1 MDPFTIATTVTKLT
15 STCLT
20 TGMAIYD
27 LSCKY
32 KDAPRTLIIISSE
45 ISVISASL
53 SQLQALI
60 LSQKNP
66 EKLLRSRPEIAATLD
81 TSLTGCMVL
90 FSCLDEEVREVS
102 RHVRGLGNLSWV
114 GRVKTVW
121 KQAKFQ
127 ELLDAIR
134 GQQVA
139 INTLM
144 QLLQMDSLAEIT
156 QLLRQKGPELRRTIE
171 RTESLRY
178 SHPSVKVA
186 ESIYSPEDRG
196 SVYSSADSIMAS
208 SELEFDFD
216 DIIVNSAAYRR
227 ALAAARHQ
235 HGTFQSPQPTE
246 VDGDLIDFSDS
257 NTIRR
262 LPLGDANTDMQ
273 AISEDLLGI
282 RFSIAMDDP
291 ILTPERYA
299 ELPLDEAR
307 SDAPQPRV
315 VEAPGIQK
323 PNTEVGLGSLSSSA
337 TPIPGASTLTDELD
351 FTRSSEVLEVQSPLS
366 GTRSPTASPSSAL
379 STREQSGDSPYS
391 PASSVGSAKDRPQQ
405 RVCHKCNK
413 VMTGQFVRALGNTY
427 HLECFNCNSCDK
439 IVATKFLPVPDKPPN
454 QVPFCERC
462 YFRRLDLL
470 CASCGEALRGSYIT
484 ALDRKYHVEHF
495 TCTACPHVFGALESY
510 YEHDGGIYCLEHY
523 SLSGAKLCTGCTL
536 PILKQFVEIHRN
548 GSDQIWHP
556 ECYSIHKFWN
566 VKMAKQIRIR
576 NTGGFWIAE
585 DGQRLD
591 SVSLAHHVGSAEAM
605 IADVWST
612 LSTYEES
619 MANGLSRVSCHVSS
633 NLSPLVPEIA
643 LMLSKVGVIF
653 RALELVDQRRVLRGL
668 TKVANGRDAKLLCK
682 KIVALMQYVAES
694 HETKDTSKDETQ
706 ALLSL
711 IIGLAHRT
719 KMLIRIGLTGSCDS
733 VHLLNIFLTD
743 MSAANFERDLHF
755 YQPRMSTLVARSND
769 NCGECDK
776 AVEDACFMSNS
787 EPMHLWH
794 IACLRC
800 SRCRQT
806 VASEIDKLDTTP
818 NTTTP
823 PLECRSCGTVRNKD
837 VISVTRLS
845 NYAHL
850 LWVAQARLMAATQC
864 DPATLLDVHVNQPD
878 NNNTGEPA
886 DAAEGAND
894 EPKKDGYQIPKD
906 RLGSMLRQTKLSSNG
921 RSAP

>member
-1 MDPFTIATTVTKLT
+1 
-15 STCLT
+15 
-20 TGMAIYD
+20 MAIHD

-45 ISVISASL
+45 IAVISASL

-66 EKLLRSRPEIAATLD
+66 EKRLRSRPEIAATLD

-156 QLLRQKGPELRRTIE
+156 QLLRQKAPELKRTIE

-186 ESIYSPEDRG
+186 QSIYSLEDRG

-235 HGTFQSPQPTE
+235 HDTLQSPQPAE

-262 LPLGDANTDMQ
+262 LPLGEMNTDMQ

-291 ILTPERYA
+291 ILTPERHA

-307 SDAPQPRV
+307 SDAPRPRL
-315 VEAPGIQK
+315 VEAPETQTLLI
-323 PNTEVGLGSLSSSA
+323 TETAIGGLSSST
-337 TPIPGASTLTDELD
+337 TPIPGASTLMDELD

-366 GTRSPTASPSSAL
+366 GTRSSTASPPSAL
-379 STREQSGDSPYS
+379 STREQSGASHYS
-391 PASSVGSAKDRPQQ
+391 PASSVSNAKDRPQQ

-413 VMTGQFVRALGNTY
+413 VMSGQFVRALGGTY
-427 HLECFNCNSCDK
+427 HLECFTCNSCDK

-454 QVPFCERC
+454 QVPFCEKC

-470 CASCGEALRGSYIT
+470 CANCGEALRGSYIT

-566 VKMAKQIRIR
+566 VKMAKQINIR
-576 NTGGFWIAE
+576 NRGAFWIAK

-591 SVSLAHHVGSAEAM
+591 SVSLAHHVGSAEAT
-605 IADVWST
+605 IANVWST
-612 LSTYEES
+612 LSTYEET
-619 MANGLSRVSCHVSS
+619 MADVISRVSSHISEKSS
-633 NLSPLVPEIA
+633 LAVPEIA
-643 LMLSKVGVIF
+643 LMLSMVGVVF
-653 RALELVDQRRVLRGL
+653 RALDSIDQRR
-668 TKVANGRDAKLLCK
+668 
-682 KIVALMQYVAES
+682 
-694 HETKDTSKDETQ
+694 
-706 ALLSL
+706 LLS
-711 IIGLAHRT
+711 GLAS
-719 KMLIRIGLTGSCDS
+719 K
-733 VHLLNIFLTD
+733 
-743 MSAANFERDLHF
+743 
-755 YQPRMSTLVARSND
+755 
-769 NCGECDK
+769 
-776 AVEDACFMSNS
+776 
-787 EPMHLWH
+787 
-794 IACLRC
+794 
-800 SRCRQT
+800 
-806 VASEIDKLDTTP
+806 
-818 NTTTP
+818 
-823 PLECRSCGTVRNKD
+823 
-837 VISVTRLS
+837 
-845 NYAHL
+845 
-850 LWVAQARLMAATQC
+850 
-864 DPATLLDVHVNQPD
+864 
-878 NNNTGEPA
+878 
-886 DAAEGAND
+886 
-894 EPKKDGYQIPKD
+894 
-906 RLGSMLRQTKLSSNG
+906 
-921 RSAP
+921 